1 MISAAEARELANN
14 ISKLQLEQIE
24 RGIKETILA
33 GGTSTSIYYKTDKL
47 DSSTIECLRGLG
59 YKVRVRTQ
67 PNLWGCV
74 DTEISWEE

>member
-33 GGTSTSIYYKTDKL
+33 GGTGTSIYYKTDKL
-47 DSSTIECLRGLG
+47 DSYTIECLRDLG